1 MRYATGRRAV
11 LVRCLLAAVAA
22 FILAGTAAPALADGG
37 GGGGGGGPALAG
49 LTVSPASVAGGTS
62 ATGTVTLTAAAP
74 AATAVALSSSNLN
87 VAGVPASVTVAAG
100 AVSASFP
107 VTTAVAV
114 PASTDVTITA
124 LLGGVSVSAV
134 LTVTGSPL
142 AINTGGLACT
152 GGVCAL
158 GPGNVGTFF
167 SQAISQSGGTGPTP
181 FSWNLV
187 AGALPDG
194 LTLNDPRQCGVHCV
208 TITGT
213 PATVQTTTFT
223 IQVQDSA
230 GATAQQDFSL
240 TINPPR
246 PLVITSANP
255 CCPAGTAGTPYLVNF
270 FADGGVPPFTWSI
283 VAGQIPPGLRLAP
296 SPPAGLSGTPATA
309 GTFTFTVAVTDS
321 AGTQVTQ
328 QDTITIS

>member
-37 GGGGGGGPALAG
+37 GGGGSGPALAG

-74 AATAVALSSSNLN
+74 AATGVALSSSNLN

-100 AVSASFP
+100 SASASFT
-107 VTTAVAV
+107 VTTPVAV

-124 LLGGVSVSAV
+124 SLGGVSVPAV
-134 LTVTGSPL
+134 LTVTGPPL

-152 GGVCAL
+152 GGACAL

-181 FSWNLV
+181 FTWNLV

-213 PATVQTTTFT
+213 PATAQTTTFT

-230 GATAQQDFSL
+230 GATARQDFSL

-246 PLVITSANP
+246 PLVITSASP
-255 CCPAGTAGTPYLVNF
+255 CCPAGAAGTAYNVNF
-270 FADGGVPPFTWSI
+270 FADGGVPPVIWSI
-283 VAGQIPPGLRLAP
+283 VTGQIPPGLSLAP
-296 SPPAGLSGTPATA
+296 SAPAGLSGTPTTA

>member
-1 MRYATGRRAV
+1 
-11 LVRCLLAAVAA
+11 
-22 FILAGTAAPALADGG
+22 
-37 GGGGGGGPALAG
+37 
-49 LTVSPASVAGGTS
+49 
-62 ATGTVTLTAAAP
+62 
-74 AATAVALSSSNLN
+74 
-87 VAGVPASVTVAAG
+87 
-100 AVSASFP
+100 
-107 VTTAVAV
+107 VAV

-124 LLGGVSVSAV
+124 SLGGMSVAAV

-152 GGVCAL
+152 NGVCAL

-181 FSWNLV
+181 FTWTLV

-213 PATVQTTTFT
+213 PTTAQTTTFT

-230 GATAQQDFSL
+230 GATAQQAFNL

-246 PLVITSANP
+246 PLVITSASP
-255 CCPAGTAGTPYLVNF
+255 CCQPGTAGTAYRVNF
-270 FADGGVPPFTWSI
+270 FADGGVPPVTWSI
-283 VAGQIPPGLRLAP
+283 IAGQIPPGLSLAP
-296 SPPAGLSGTPATA
+296 SAPAGLSGTPTTA

-321 AGTQVTQ
+321 TGTQATQ
-328 QDTITIS
+328 QDTITIF

>member
-37 GGGGGGGPALAG
+37 GGGGSGPALAG

-62 ATGTVTLTAAAP
+62 ATGTVTLAAAAP
-74 AATAVALSSSNLN
+74 AATGVALSSSNLN

-100 AVSASFP
+100 SASASFTV
-107 VTTAVAV
+107 VTPVAV

-124 LLGGVSVSAV
+124 SLGGVSVPAV
-134 LTVTGSPL
+134 LTVTGPPL

-181 FSWNLV
+181 FTWNLV

-213 PATVQTTTFT
+213 PATAQTTTFT

-246 PLVITSANP
+246 PLVITTLSN
-255 CCPAGTAGTPYLVNF
+255 CCPAETVGTAYSVHF
-270 FADGGVPPFTWSI
+270 FADGGVQPFAWSLA
-283 VAGQIPPGLRLAP
+283 AGQFPPGLQLDP
-296 SPPAGLSGTPATA
+296 SGLLSGTPTTA
-309 GTFTFTVAVTDS
+309 GTFTFTVRVTDQS
-321 AGTQVTQ
+321 GQ
-328 QDTITIS
+328 QATGQFSIAIS

>member
-37 GGGGGGGPALAG
+37 GGGGSGPALAG

-100 AVSASFP
+100 SASASFP
-107 VTTAVAV
+107 VTTPVAV

-124 LLGGVSVSAV
+124 SLGGVSVSAV

-142 AINTGGLACT
+142 AINTGGLACA

-181 FSWNLV
+181 FTWNLI
-187 AGALPDG
+187 ARELAA
-194 LTLNDPRQCGVHCV
+194 V
-208 TITGT
+208 T
-213 PATVQTTTFT
+213 
-223 IQVQDSA
+223 
-230 GATAQQDFSL
+230 
-240 TINPPR
+240 
-246 PLVITSANP
+246 
-255 CCPAGTAGTPYLVNF
+255 
-270 FADGGVPPFTWSI
+270 
-283 VAGQIPPGLRLAP
+283 LRLA
-296 SPPAGLSGTPATA
+296 
-309 GTFTFTVAVTDS
+309 
-321 AGTQVTQ
+321 
-328 QDTITIS
+328 